1 MEVVGGF
8 HTLPKD
14 IVENSV
20 NINGGGER
28 FLYLPPEA
36 KIWLEIKYNHKE
48 GENVGSVFPTCTGLT
63 VHPVAFGFLASPYRL
78 HP

>member
-36 KIWLEIKYNHKE
+36 KIWLEIKYDHKE
-48 GENVGSVFPTCTGLT
+48 GENVGSVFPTCIELV
-63 VHPVAFGFLASPYRL
+63 VHFVVDCFLASPYQSL
-78 HP
+78 V

>member
-20 NINGGGER
+20 NINGGKG
-28 FLYLPPEA
+28 
-36 KIWLEIKYNHKE
+36 KI
-48 GENVGSVFPTCTGLT
+48 SVPFP
-63 VHPVAFGFLASPYRL
+63 
-78 HP
+78 

>member
-20 NINGGGER
+20 NIKWRQGKISVS
-28 FLYLPPEA
+28 FPEA
-36 KIWLEIKYNHKE
+36 KIWLEIKYKHEE
-48 GENVGSVFPTCTGLT
+48 GEMQGLFFPTCIGLT
-63 VHPVAFGFLASPYRL
+63 VHPVEVGFLASPYQGHL
-78 HP
+78 